1 MTRSH
6 DAGTECP
13 FDWMFTSVTD
23 WGRLLIAAQELRHAD
38 GECLD
43 ALMEARTE
51 QDRPL
56 SPEDTAKVRSL
67 IQMLKSIDL
76 DPDTIRRLQPD
87 TMQALESTCAGCT
100 ERDRCDHELARG
112 TAVENRAE
120 FCPNTPR
127 LNALLGV
134 LSASC

>member
-1 MTRSH
+1 MAQSH
-6 DAGTECP
+6 NTETECP
-13 FDWMFTSVTD
+13 FDWMFASVTD

-38 GECLD
+38 EECLD
-43 ALMEARTE
+43 TFLEARAE

-56 SPEDTAKVRSL
+56 SPENTAKVRSL
-67 IQMLKSIDL
+67 MQMLKSIDL

-87 TMQALESTCAGCT
+87 TMQALESTCVGCT
-100 ERDRCDHELARG
+100 ERARCDHELARG
-112 TAVENRAE
+112 TAAENRAE

-134 LSASC
+134 LSASR